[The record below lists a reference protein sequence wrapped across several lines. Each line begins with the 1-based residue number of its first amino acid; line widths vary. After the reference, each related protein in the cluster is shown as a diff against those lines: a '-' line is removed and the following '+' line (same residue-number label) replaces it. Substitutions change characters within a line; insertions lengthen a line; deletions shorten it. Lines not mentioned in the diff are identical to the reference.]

1 MNFKLLKLGI
11 IGIIGDGGIGNVQM
25 VELAPLRFEMNDS
38 QQIAL
43 EACS

>member
-1 MNFKLLKLGI
+1 MNYKPFKLGV
-11 IGIIGDGGIGNVQM
+11 IGTVGDGGISTIKM

-38 QQIAL
+38 QQITL